1 MKYPS
6 IATLF
11 FLISSL
17 PTPVYAEK
25 GYVIEP
31 IAEGLNFPWSIEFL
45 DDEDLIV
52 AELGGTIRH
61 VDATGKVSEPI
72 SGTPSVY
79 RAGQG
84 GLFDV
89 LRHPNFSENKQV
101 YLSYASGNAEA
112 NATTVARAT
121 WNENDPTCIYI

>member
-1 MKYPS
+1 MKYPL
-6 IATLF
+6 IAILC

-17 PTPVYAEK
+17 TAPVSAEK

-31 IAEGLNFPWSIEFL
+31 VAEGLNFPWSIEFL
-45 DDEDLIV
+45 DNDDLIV
-52 AELGGTIRH
+52 AELGGAIRH
-61 VDATGKVSEPI
+61 VDANGKISAPI

-101 YLSYASGNAEA
+101 YLSYA
-112 NATTVARAT
+112 
-121 WNENDPTCIYI
+121 